1 MGDVYEEQNRYDQF
15 LQQALGQGNAD
26 ESRDLSFYNMN
37 EQAQEASAQNKTL
50 SEELAF
56 TTLPGIIPHVF
67 EIYQRA
73 TKLYDTFQE
82 IKTKGQTV
90 MKNLQ
95 TLPDDLK
102 TLYKNKID
110 EIQGHL
116 QEGTAKSYNLAREK
130 YNQLKETGA
139 KIGTNVLDKAEELK
153 TAGGKVVDTAKT
165 AGGELLNQTK
175 AKGEALLEASS
186 KVQELAREQPRQQGI
201 AFKQS
206 VTQNS
211 TASDK
216 RNVLSNRAT
225 TPERQAEIASMS
237 DEEVHTLFG
246 KLPAGD
252 YSVVKP
258 TAGTSLLDQAK
269 TAGGT
274 LLEQAKTAV
283 LEQAK
288 TAGGTLLDQAKT
300 AVLEQ
305 AKTTGGTLLDKAQA
319 TGAKVLQTVKPTNL
333 PDVELQDMTSS
344 RQVFNP
350 LFEGKTSA
358 PYATEELYPQ
368 KVRVGFG
375 EVPSYK
381 GSQTGELGSSV
392 PVLPTKTAVPKIPL
406 PVEEPSSF
414 LSTASSAL
422 GGVMTV
428 AGAAGGIA
436 ADVELGRAGGSLQ
449 PLEVAQLAM
458 ANVPLV
464 QAVTAGA
471 SKVASIV
478 GEAGDVASTVLPAV
492 SNALN
497 IAGEGAAVVG
507 AAFSDVMLAE
517 HGGTASE
524 KAQTA
529 LNNVPAIQ
537 AISKGVT
544 VAKNALSE
552 TEQSVSSKATELS
565 QQTEQLAPKV
575 EEGLNAVKSGVAEG
589 AEALASTGEAAAAE
603 GTAIA
608 TSTLASVGEAVG
620 ATALSEAIPV
630 VGQVIGLGTL
640 IWGAITGLEGIFGHH
655 DAPPPPQAVQEASI
669 VHQAG
674 I

>member
-15 LQQALGQGNAD
+15 LQQTLSQGNAN
-26 ESRDLSFYNMN
+26 ESMDLSFYNMN

-269 TAGGT
+269 ATGG
-274 LLEQAKTAV
+274 A
-283 LEQAK
+283 
-288 TAGGTLLDQAKT
+288 LLDQAKT
-300 AVLEQ
+300 AGGAMLEQ
-305 AKTTGGTLLDKAQA
+305 AQA

-333 PDVELQDMTSS
+333 PDIELKDMTSS

-544 VAKNALSE
+544 VANNALSE

>member
-175 AKGEALLEASS
+175 AKGEALLA
-186 KVQELAREQPRQQGI
+186 QPRQQGI

-274 LLEQAKTAV
+274 LLDQAKTAV
-283 LEQAK
+283 LEASSKVQELAR
-288 TAGGTLLDQAKT
+288 
-300 AVLEQ
+300 EQ

>member
-1 MGDVYEEQNRYDQF
+1 MGDVYEEQQRYDQF

-139 KIGTNVLDKAEELK
+139 KIGTNVLDKADALK

-165 AGGELLNQTK
+165 SGEELLNQTK
-175 AKGEALLEASS
+175 AKGEALLAQS
-186 KVQELAREQPRQQGI
+186 RQQGI
-201 AFKQS
+201 VFKQF
-206 VTQNS
+206 VTEGS

-246 KLPAGD
+246 KLPAGE

-288 TAGGTLLDQAKT
+288 TAGGTLLEQAKT
-300 AVLEQ
+300 AGGAGTSLLGQ
-305 AKTTGGTLLDKAQA
+305 AKTAGTSLLEQAQA
-319 TGAKVLQTVKPTNL
+319 TGATVSQTVKPTNL
-333 PDVELQDMTSS
+333 PDVELQDMTPS
-344 RQVFNP
+344 RQVTNP
-350 LFEGKTSA
+350 LYEGKTSA

-392 PVLPTKTAVPKIPL
+392 PVLPTTKQAVPKIPS
-406 PVEEPSSF
+406 PTVAEEPSSF

-422 GGVMTV
+422 SGVMTV

-436 ADVELGRAGGSLQ
+436 ADVELAKSGGSL
-449 PLEVAQLAM
+449 PPMEVAQLAM
-458 ANVPLV
+458 ANVPLI

-471 SKVASIV
+471 SKVASMV

-492 SNALN
+492 STALN
-497 IAGEGAAVVG
+497 VVGEGAAVVG
-507 AAFSDVMLAE
+507 AAFSDAMLVE
-517 HGGTASE
+517 HGGTASQ
-524 KAQTA
+524 KAQTV
-529 LNNVPAIQ
+529 LNNIPAVQ

-544 VAKNALSE
+544 GVKNALSE

-575 EEGLNAVKSGVAEG
+575 EEGLNAVKSGAAEG
-589 AEALASTGEAAAAE
+589 AEALAATGEAAAAE

>member
-15 LQQALGQGNAD
+15 LQQALNQGNAD
-26 ESRDLSFYNMN
+26 ESMDLSFSNMN
-37 EQAQEASAQNKTL
+37 AQAQEASAQNKTL

-175 AKGEALLEASS
+175 ATAGTVLTKAGNVRRLE
-186 KVQELAREQPRQQGI
+186 VPLTI
-201 AFKQS
+201 KQS
-206 VTQNS
+206 VTENS

-269 TAGGT
+269 TAGG
-274 LLEQAKTAV
+274 AI
-283 LEQAK
+283 
-288 TAGGTLLDQAKT
+288 LD
-300 AVLEQ
+300 Q
-305 AKTTGGTLLDKAQA
+305 AKTTGGTLLEQAQA
-319 TGAKVLQTVKPTNL
+319 TGAKVLQTVKPTNAPLPESSVLQNQRL
-333 PDVELQDMTSS
+333 PDVELQDMTPS
-344 RQVFNP
+344 RQVTNP
-350 LFEGKTSA
+350 LYKGDTSA

-392 PVLPTKTAVPKIPL
+392 PVLPTKTAVPKILP
-406 PVEEPSSF
+406 PVEEPSSL

-422 GGVMTV
+422 NVVGQGTAVVGGVM
-428 AGAAGGIA
+428 
-436 ADVELGRAGGSLQ
+436 ADVELAKSGGSL
-449 PLEVAQLAM
+449 PPMEVAQLAM

-471 SKVASIV
+471 SKVASMV
-478 GEAGDVASTVLPAV
+478 GEAGEVASTVLPAV

-497 IAGEGAAVVG
+497 VVGEGTAVVG
-507 AAFSDVMLAE
+507 AAFSDAMLAE

-529 LNNVPAIQ
+529 LNNVPAVQ

-552 TEQSVSSKATELS
+552 TEQNVSSKATELS

-575 EEGLNAVKSGVAEG
+575 EESLNAVKSGVAEG
-589 AEALASTGEAAAAE
+589 AEAIAATGETAVAE

-608 TSTLASVGEAVG
+608 TTTLASVGEAVG
-620 ATALSEAIPV
+620 ASALSEAIPV

-640 IWGAITGLEGIFGHH
+640 IWGAVTGLEGIFGHH